1 MAAKK
6 AFLTAFG
13 SAAMMDRMKVYS
25 LVSKKVAWMAALT
38 VVEMGADEQVVRRGE
53 RTADEMAFCQ
63 VALMAASSAHVTVA
77 W

>member
-38 VVEMGADEQVVRRGE
+38 VVEMGAD
-53 RTADEMAFCQ
+53 
-63 VALMAASSAHVTVA
+63 
-77 W
+77 